1 MAIRRRLL
9 RLALLLFVA
18 GLGATVLL
26 GLRERAVPAGGLV
39 VERTDPHAVIQARG
53 SRIVQADSLGDN
65 FNVVAGRQLTYPD
78 GAVRLLDGVHVEVG
92 ARDDRAGFVLRG
104 AEAAIGG
111 DRAEVRLS
119 GDVRFE
125 TDNGLEARSERARY
139 TRSDGIVR
147 MPGAASFARG
157 GLRASGR
164 QAVYERA
171 GGLLR
176 LWGDAVVALAASEPP
191 VSIAAAAAL
200 IAQAGG
206 YMTFDGG
213 VAVDTERLQMAA
225 SRARAD
231 VTEEMSALESLRL
244 RDGARILGGDRGPGR
259 LREMTASDIRLRYAG
274 GGGGLEQA
282 ALAGDARL
290 ALFGTGARGTEIG
303 AGSLEVGFAAGGGV
317 SSLAAREDVVLDVAG
332 GGSGPVQRIRADAL
346 RGASGAGSTLE
357 QVRFDGAVEYREG
370 GPPASGERIGRAD
383 RLETAFTPGLSALAG
398 ATFRGR
404 ATFED
409 GEVRAFGNEARYRVA
424 ENAIDLIGV
433 DASGRAPRVVD
444 RRGSV
449 QAGTIRLVFDGP
461 RIAARDDVESVLR
474 PAADVAGGDVRRP
487 GLLDD
492 GRAVLVVADELAY
505 DGHTRIGTYV
515 GGARLWQAETQF
527 QGDTIV
533 LDEASGDLRI
543 EGAARTRFPL
553 TRTEDENQSPHGPLS
568 TGRAAAVRYD
578 NAARRVVYTTDA
590 RLQLPRGE
598 LAADEIQVHLRAA
611 GNALARVT
619 AAGNVTFVSPGRHV
633 SGDTLVYRAADGR
646 YEMAGRP
653 VRMIE
658 EVDAACR
665 ETTGR
670 TLTFFRATDD
680 VSVDGRAGVRT
691 ATASGECPEPASGS
705 SG

>member
-9 RLALLLFVA
+9 RFALLLFVA
-18 GLGATVLL
+18 GLGTTVLL
-26 GLRERAVPAGGLV
+26 GLRERAAPAGGIAL
-39 VERTDPHAVIQARG
+39 ERTDPHAVIQARG

-78 GAVRLLDGVHVEVG
+78 GEVRMLDGVHVEVG
-92 ARDDRAGFVLRG
+92 TRDDRVGFVLRG

-125 TDNGLEARSERARY
+125 ADNGLEARSERALY

-147 MPGAASFARG
+147 MPGAVSFARG

-191 VSIAAAAAL
+191 VSIAAAEAL
-200 IAQAGG
+200 IAQADG

-259 LREMTASDIRLRYAG
+259 LRAMTASDIRLRYA
-274 GGGGLEQA
+274 GGGLEQA

-290 ALFGTGARGTEIG
+290 ALFGTGERGTEIG
-303 AGSLEVGFAAGGGV
+303 AGSLDVGFAAAAGV

-332 GGSGPVQRIRADAL
+332 GGSGPVQRIRADTL
-346 RGASGAGSTLE
+346 RGTSGAGDTLE

-370 GPPASGERIGRAD
+370 GGTASGERIGRAD
-383 RLETAFTPGLSALAG
+383 QLETAFTQGLSALAG

-404 ATFED
+404 VAFED
-409 GEVRAFGNEARYRVA
+409 GEVRGFGNEARYRVA
-424 ENAIDLIGV
+424 ENTIDLTGV
-433 DASGRAPRVVD
+433 DASGRPPRVVD

-461 RIAARDDVESVLR
+461 RIVARGDVESVLR

-492 GRAVLVVADELAY
+492 GREVLVVADELAY
-505 DGHTRIGTYV
+505 DGHTRIGTYA

-533 LDEASGDLRI
+533 LDEAVGDLRI

-553 TRTEDENQSPHGPLS
+553 TRTEDEGESPHGSLS
-568 TGRAAAVRYD
+568 TGRAAAVRYE
-578 NAARRVVYTTDA
+578 NAARRVVYTTNA

-598 LAADEIQVHLRAA
+598 LAADEIQVHLRAT

-619 AAGNVTFVSPGRHV
+619 AAGNVTFVSPGRRV
-633 SGDTLVYRAADGR
+633 TGDTLVYRAADGR
-646 YEMAGRP
+646 YEVAGRP

-670 TLTFFRATDD
+670 TLTFFRATND

-691 ATASGECPEPASGS
+691 ATASGECPASASGS
-705 SG
+705 AG